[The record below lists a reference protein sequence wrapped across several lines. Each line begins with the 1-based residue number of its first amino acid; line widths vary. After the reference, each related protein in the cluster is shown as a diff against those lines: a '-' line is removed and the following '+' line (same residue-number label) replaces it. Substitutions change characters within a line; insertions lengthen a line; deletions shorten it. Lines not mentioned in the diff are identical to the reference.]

1 VAPTLLEVTKHA
13 IESRSIP
20 PVIVLGISD
29 LTSQLLFFEYET
41 ASTLQKGVPSNLLE
55 IFHHRGQLGSPHEVW
70 QRFLFGIFDDL
81 HN

>member
-1 VAPTLLEVTKHA
+1 MAPTLLEVTKHA

-20 PVIVLGISD
+20 PVIVLGISN
-29 LTSQLLFFEYET
+29 LTSQLLFFENKT
-41 ASTLQKGVPSNLLE
+41 ASTLQKGGPSNLLE
-55 IFHHRGQLGSPHEVW
+55 IFHHSGQLGPPHEVW